1 MNPLVATAVSRTR
14 TVLTTMVLLI
24 LAGITSYISIPKEA
38 DPDIPIP
45 FFFVSLP
52 YPGIS
57 PEDGERLLVRPMET
71 ELRTLEGL
79 KEITAFSTQ
88 GMAGIILEFDV
99 DFDKD
104 DALQDVREKV
114 DLARAEIPQE
124 AEEPVVTEFN
134 TSLFPVLVVAISGD
148 VPERTLLAKARRL
161 QDAIEAIP
169 TVLEAKLVGD
179 REELLEV
186 VIDPVKLE
194 SYNVSQVELINAVS
208 LNNQLVAA
216 GALDT
221 GQGRFNVKLPGLF
234 ENREDVMS
242 LAVKSSGE
250 GVVTLGDL
258 AEIRRT
264 FKDAESF
271 ARFNGGP
278 AIVIEVTKRL
288 GSNIVLTNEAVRKA
302 VEEETR
308 TWPKDIRISYTQD
321 QSSWIFRSI
330 NSLEA
335 SIITAISLVM
345 IVVVAALGMRSA
357 LLVGVAIPTSFLI
370 GFFLLALSGLT
381 LNMMVM
387 FGLLLAVGMLV
398 DGAIVIV
405 EFADRKMAEGM
416 SRVEAYVSASSRM
429 FWPIISSTATTL
441 AAFLPMLLWPGV
453 SGEFMSYLPLTLI
466 FVLMA
471 SLITALIFLPVLG
484 SIFGKAEAA
493 NQATLAMLSGAETG
507 DIRALEGMTGAYV
520 RLLDRLVKRPFT
532 VMLATIGVLVSIFML
547 YSAFNNGVEFFVET
561 EPEQAAV
568 LVSARGNLSAAEMLG
583 LVKEVEEIV
592 IDVAGV
598 QSVFTQTGPGQGGP
612 GQGGDA
618 PADMIGRISIELAPY
633 EERRPGAIIL
643 EEIRERTRDMPGIN
657 VEVRKRED
665 GPPTGKDVQIQL
677 SSNDP
682 VALREMT
689 RKVREHLENN
699 VDDLI
704 DIEDTLPLPG
714 IEWVL
719 KIDREQAG
727 RFGADVSAVGAT
739 VQMVTN
745 GILVGTY
752 RPDDADDEVD
762 IRARFPI
769 TDRSIDQL
777 DQLRLRTPNGLV
789 PLSNFVTRVPAQ
801 QVNEITRKD
810 GIQVMDVKANTVEG
824 VLADDKVR
832 EVREW
837 LETEANIDPRVNW
850 RFRGADEDQ
859 AESAAFL
866 GNAMIAA
873 LFLMFIILLTQF
885 NSFYHS
891 VLTLSAVIMST
902 IGVLLG
908 MVITGQTFSVIMTG
922 TGIVALAGIVVNNNI
937 VLIDT
942 FQGLLARGMEPVEA
956 VLRTAGQRLRPV
968 LLTTI
973 TTICGLLPM
982 ATQINVGFFD
992 RTVTYGGPVA
1002 VWWVQLSTAIIS
1014 GLSFATLLTLVVTP
1028 VMLAAPAVL
1037 RESWP
1042 GYRDGI
1048 LQFIP
1053 GLGNRRQRQG
1063 FGAAE

>member
-24 LAGITSYISIPKEA
+24 LAGVTSYVSIPKEA

-134 TSLFPVLVVAISGD
+134 TSLFPVLVVAISGN
-148 VPERTLLAKARRL
+148 VPERTLLEKARGL

-169 TVLEAKLVGD
+169 TVLEAELVGN

-186 VIDPVKLE
+186 IIDPVKLE
-194 SYNVSQVELINAVS
+194 SYNVSQLELVNAVS

-234 ENREDVMS
+234 ETREDVMS

-250 GVVTLGDL
+250 GVVTLEDI

-288 GSNIVLTNEAVRKA
+288 GSNIIHTNEAVRKA
-302 VEEETR
+302 VEEETSS
-308 TWPKDIRISYTQD
+308 WPRDIKISYTQD

-405 EFADRKMAEGM
+405 EFADRKMSEGM
-416 SRVEAYVSASSRM
+416 DRAEAYVSASSRM

-471 SLITALIFLPVLG
+471 SLVTALIFLPVLG
-484 SIFGKAEAA
+484 SIFGKAEAV
-493 NQATLAMLSGAETG
+493 NQATLRMLSGAETG

-520 RLLDRLVKRPFT
+520 RLLDFLIRRPIS
-532 VMLATIGVLVSIFML
+532 VIIATLTVLVSIFML
-547 YSAFNNGVEFFVET
+547 YGTFNSGVEFFVET
-561 EPEQAAV
+561 EPEQAAI
-568 LVSARGNLSAAEMLG
+568 LVSARGNLSAAEMRD
-583 LVKEVEEIV
+583 LVTEVENVV
-592 IDVAGV
+592 INVDGV

-633 EERRPGAIIL
+633 EERRPGAVIL
-643 EEIRERTRDMPGIN
+643 EEIRDRTRGMPGIN

-682 VALREMT
+682 VALRAVT
-689 RKVREHLENN
+689 QKIRDHLAENI
-699 VDDLI
+699 DDLI

-727 RFGADVSAVGAT
+727 RFGADVAAVGAT

-762 IRARFPI
+762 IRAHFPL
-769 TDRSIDQL
+769 TDQ
-777 DQLRLRTPNGLV
+777 
-789 PLSNFVTRVPAQ
+789 
-801 QVNEITRKD
+801 
-810 GIQVMDVKANTVEG
+810 
-824 VLADDKVR
+824 
-832 EVREW
+832 
-837 LETEANIDPRVNW
+837 
-850 RFRGADEDQ
+850 
-859 AESAAFL
+859 
-866 GNAMIAA
+866 
-873 LFLMFIILLTQF
+873 
-885 NSFYHS
+885 
-891 VLTLSAVIMST
+891 
-902 IGVLLG
+902 IGRAHV
-908 MVITGQTFSVIMTG
+908 
-922 TGIVALAGIVVNNNI
+922 
-937 VLIDT
+937 
-942 FQGLLARGMEPVEA
+942 
-956 VLRTAGQRLRPV
+956 
-968 LLTTI
+968 
-973 TTICGLLPM
+973 
-982 ATQINVGFFD
+982 
-992 RTVTYGGPVA
+992 
-1002 VWWVQLSTAIIS
+1002 
-1014 GLSFATLLTLVVTP
+1014 
-1028 VMLAAPAVL
+1028 
-1037 RESWP
+1037 
-1042 GYRDGI
+1042 
-1048 LQFIP
+1048 
-1053 GLGNRRQRQG
+1053 
-1063 FGAAE
+1063 

>member
-1 MNPLVATAVSRTR
+1 MNPLVAVSVSRTR

-24 LAGITSYISIPKEA
+24 LAGITSYVSIPKEA
-38 DPDIPIP
+38 DPDIAIP
-45 FFFVSLP
+45 FFFVSIP

-57 PEDGERLLVRPMET
+57 PEDGERLLVKPMET

-79 KEITAFSTQ
+79 EEIQAFSSQ
-88 GMAGIILEFDV
+88 GFAGIILEFDV

-104 DALQDVREKV
+104 RALQEVREKV
-114 DLARAEIPQE
+114 DLARAEIPTE
-124 AEEPVVTEFN
+124 AEEPIITEFN
-134 TSLFPVLVVAISGD
+134 ASLFPVLVVAISGD
-148 VPERTLLAKARRL
+148 VPERALLERARKL
-161 QDAIEAIP
+161 QDAIEAVP

-186 VIDPVKLE
+186 IIDPVKLE
-194 SYNVSQVELINAVS
+194 SYNVSQLELVNAVS

-221 GQGRFNVKLPGLF
+221 GQGRFNVKVPGLF
-234 ENREDVMS
+234 ESREDVMG

-250 GVVTLGDL
+250 GVVTLEDI

-264 FKDAESF
+264 FKDADSY

-288 GSNIVLTNEAVRKA
+288 GSNIILTNDAVRAA
-302 VEEETR
+302 VEDETAL
-308 TWPKDIRISYTQD
+308 WPKDIKISYTQD
-321 QSSWIFRSI
+321 QSSWIYRSI

-357 LLVGVAIPTSFLI
+357 ILVGVAIPTSFLI

-381 LNMMVM
+381 MNMMVM

-405 EFADRKMAEGM
+405 EFADRKMSEGVD
-416 SRVEAYVSASSRM
+416 RVEAYVSASSRM

-453 SGEFMSYLPLTLI
+453 SGQFMSYLPLTLI
-466 FVLMA
+466 FVLVA
-471 SLITALIFLPVLG
+471 SLFTALIFLPVLG
-484 SIFGKAEAA
+484 SIFGKAEAT
-493 NQATLAMLSGAETG
+493 NQATLRGLSGAETG
-507 DIRALEGMTGAYV
+507 DILALEGMTGTYV
-520 RLLDRLVKRPFT
+520 RLLDRLIRHPFI
-532 VMLATIGVLVSIFML
+532 VMSGTMGVLVSIFFL
-547 YSAFNNGVEFFVET
+547 YSAFNNGVEFFVNT
-561 EPEQAAV
+561 EPEQAAI
-568 LVSARGNLSAAEMLG
+568 LVSARGNLSAAEMLT
-583 LVKEVEEIV
+583 LVNEVEKIV
-592 IDVAGV
+592 LNVDGV
-598 QSVFTQTGPGQGGP
+598 KSAFAQTGPGQGGP

-643 EEIRERTRDMPGIN
+643 DEIRDRTINLPGIN

-665 GPPTGKDVQIQL
+665 GPPTGKDVQMQL
-677 SSNDP
+677 SSRDP
-682 VALREMT
+682 LVLRAMT
-689 RKVREHLENN
+689 QKVRDHLSNN
-699 VDDLI
+699 VEDII
-704 DIEDTLPLPG
+704 DIEDSLPLPG

-719 KIDREQAG
+719 NIDREQAG
-727 RFGADVSAVGAT
+727 RFGADVAAIGAT

-789 PLSNFVTRVPAQ
+789 PLSNFITREPAP
-801 QVNEITRKD
+801 QVNEITRID
-810 GIQVMDVKANTVEG
+810 GIQVMDVKANTTNG
-824 VLADDKVR
+824 VLANDKVN
-832 EVREW
+832 ELKAW
-837 LETEANIDPRVNW
+837 IANDANIDPRVNV

-866 GNAMIAA
+866 GNAMVAA

-891 VLTLSAVIMST
+891 VLTLSAVVMST
-902 IGVLLG
+902 MGVLLG
-908 MVITGQTFSVIMTG
+908 MVVTGHTFSVIMTG

-942 FQGLLARGMEPVEA
+942 FQGLLARGMDPVEA

-1028 VMLAAPAVL
+1028 VMLAAPSVIRQSSLDIRGTARSLLQRKSL
-1037 RESWP
+1037 RQ
-1042 GYRDGI
+1042 DGI
-1048 LQFIP
+1048 
-1053 GLGNRRQRQG
+1053 G
-1063 FGAAE
+1063 GAAE

>member
-1 MNPLVATAVSRTR
+1 MNPLVTVSVSRTR
-14 TVLTTMVLLI
+14 TVLMTMVLLI
-24 LAGITSYISIPKEA
+24 LAGITSYVAIPKEA
-38 DPDIPIP
+38 DPDIAIP
-45 FFFVSLP
+45 FFFVSIP

-57 PEDGERLLVRPMET
+57 PEDGERLLVKPMET

-99 DFDKD
+99 SFDKD

-114 DLARAEIPQE
+114 DLARAEIPTE
-124 AEEPVVTEFN
+124 AEEPIISEFN
-134 TSLFPVLVVAISGD
+134 ASLFPVLVVAISGD
-148 VPERTLLAKARRL
+148 VPERALLERARRL
-161 QDAIEAIP
+161 QDAIEAVP

-194 SYNVSQVELINAVS
+194 SYNVSQLELVNAVS

-234 ENREDVMS
+234 ETREDVMS
-242 LAVKSSGE
+242 LAVKSAGE
-250 GVVTLGDL
+250 GVVTLEDI

-264 FKDAESF
+264 FKDADSY
-271 ARFNGGP
+271 ARFNGGQ

-288 GSNIVLTNEAVRKA
+288 GSNIIHTNEAVRA
-302 VEEETR
+302 IVAAETAH
-308 TWPKDIRISYTQD
+308 WPKDIKISYTQD
-321 QSSWIFRSI
+321 QSSWIYRSI

-357 LLVGVAIPTSFLI
+357 LLVGIAIPTSFLI

-405 EFADRKMAEGM
+405 EFADRKMAEGVD
-416 SRVEAYVSASSRM
+416 RVEAYISASSRM

-466 FVLMA
+466 FVLIA
-471 SLITALIFLPVLG
+471 SLFTALIFLPVLG
-484 SIFGKAEAA
+484 SIFGKAEAV
-493 NQATLAMLSGAETG
+493 NQATLKMLSGAETG
-507 DIRALEGMTGAYV
+507 DIRALEGITGTYV
-520 RLLDRLVKRPFT
+520 RVLDRLIRRPLT
-532 VMLATIGVLVSIFML
+532 VMAATVGILIGIFML
-547 YSAFNNGVEFFVET
+547 YGQFNNGVEFFVET
-561 EPEQAAV
+561 EPEQAAI
-568 LVSARGNLSAAEMLG
+568 LVSARGNLSAAEMLD
-583 LVKEVEEIV
+583 LVNEVEKIV
-592 IDVAGV
+592 ISVDGVA
-598 QSVFTQTGPGQGGP
+598 SVFTQTGPGQGGP

-633 EERRPGAIIL
+633 EERREGAIIL
-643 EEIRERTRDMPGIN
+643 EEIRDRTINMPGIN

-677 SSNDP
+677 SSRDAA
-682 VALREMT
+682 VLRAET
-689 RKVREHLENN
+689 KRIRDHLAEN

-704 DIEDTLPLPG
+704 DVEDSLPLPG

-762 IRARFPI
+762 IRARFPLS
-769 TDRSIDQL
+769 DRSIDQL
-777 DQLRLRTPNGLV
+777 DQLRLRTANGLV

-801 QVNEITRKD
+801 QVNQITRKD

-824 VLADDKVR
+824 VLADDKVT
-832 EVREW
+832 ELKAWMEN
-837 LETEANIDPRVNW
+837 EANVDPRVNV

-891 VLTLSAVIMST
+891 ILTLSAVIMST

-942 FQGLLARGMEPVEA
+942 YQGLMARGMEPVEA

-968 LLTTI
+968 MLTTI

-992 RTVTYGGPVA
+992 RSVTYGGPVS
-1002 VWWVQLSTAIIS
+1002 VWWVQLSTAIIA

-1028 VMLAAPAVL
+1028 VLLAAPAL
-1037 RESWP
+1037 LKQNAGGMRENAQRLVGRIP
-1042 GYRDGI
+1042 RKGRGY
-1048 LQFIP
+1048 
-1053 GLGNRRQRQG
+1053 
-1063 FGAAE
+1063 GAAE

>member
-1 MNPLVATAVSRTR
+1 MNPLVAASVGRTR
-14 TVLTTMVLLI
+14 TVLTTMVLLV
-24 LAGITSYISIPKEA
+24 LAGITSYLSIPKEA
-38 DPDIPIP
+38 DPDIAIP
-45 FFFVSLP
+45 FFFVSIP

-57 PEDGERLLVRPMET
+57 PEDGERLLVKPMET

-79 KEITAFSTQ
+79 EEIQAFASQ
-88 GMAGIILEFDV
+88 GFAGIILEFDV
-99 DFDKD
+99 SFDKD
-104 DALQDVREKV
+104 QALQEVREKV
-114 DLARAEIPQE
+114 DLARAEIPTE
-124 AEEPVVTEFN
+124 AEEPIITEFN
-134 TSLFPVLVVAISGD
+134 ASLFPVLVVALSGD
-148 VPERTLLAKARRL
+148 VPERALLQRARKL
-161 QDAIEAIP
+161 QDAIEAVP

-194 SYNVSQVELINAVS
+194 SYDVSQRELINAVS

-221 GQGRFNVKLPGLF
+221 GQGRFNVKVPGLF
-234 ENREDVMS
+234 ENREDVMG

-250 GVVTLGDL
+250 GVVTLDDI
-258 AEIRRT
+258 ADIRRT
-264 FKDAESF
+264 FKDADSF

-288 GSNIVLTNEAVRKA
+288 GSNIINTNNAVRA
-302 VEEETR
+302 IVEEETAR
-308 TWPKDIRISYTQD
+308 WPKDIKISYTQD
-321 QSSWIFRSI
+321 QSSWIYRSI

-357 LLVGVAIPTSFLI
+357 ILVGVAIPTSFLI

-405 EFADRKMAEGM
+405 EFADRKMAEGVD
-416 SRVEAYVSASSRM
+416 RVEAYVSASSRM

-453 SGEFMSYLPLTLI
+453 SGQFMSYLPLTLI
-466 FVLMA
+466 FVLIA

-493 NQATLAMLSGAETG
+493 NQATLRSLSGAETG
-507 DIRALEGMTGAYV
+507 DVLALEGITGTYV
-520 RLLDRLVKRPFT
+520 RLLNTLIKRPFQ
-532 VMLATIGVLVSIFML
+532 VIGGTLSVLVGIFFL
-547 YSAFNNGVEFFVET
+547 YGSFNNGVEFFVNT
-561 EPEQAAV
+561 EPEQAAI
-568 LVSARGNLSAAEMLG
+568 LVSARGNLSAEEMLL
-583 LVKEVEEIV
+583 LVNEVESIV
-592 IDVAGV
+592 LDVSGV
-598 QSVFTQTGPGQGGP
+598 ASAFAQTGPGQGGP

-643 EEIRERTRDMPGIN
+643 DEIRDRTMNLPGIN

-677 SSNDP
+677 SSRDP
-682 VALREMT
+682 VALRAMT
-689 RKVREHLENN
+689 EKVRDHFANN
-699 VDDLI
+699 VADLI
-704 DIEDTLPLPG
+704 DIEDSLPLPG

-727 RFGADVSAVGAT
+727 RFGADVAAIGAT

-762 IRARFPI
+762 IRARFPV

-789 PLSNFVTRVPAQ
+789 PLSNFITREPAR
-801 QVNEITRKD
+801 QVNEITRID
-810 GIQVMDVKANTVEG
+810 GIQVMDVKANTTNG
-824 VLADDKVR
+824 VLADDKVT
-832 EVREW
+832 ELKAW
-837 LETEANIDPRVNW
+837 IANEANIDPRVNV
-850 RFRGADEDQ
+850 RFRGADENQ

-902 IGVLLG
+902 MGVLLG
-908 MVITGQTFSVIMTG
+908 MVITGHTFSVIMTG

-942 FQGLLARGMEPVEA
+942 FQGLLARGMDPVEA

-992 RTVTYGGPVA
+992 RSVTYGGPVA

-1028 VMLAAPAVL
+1028 VMLAAPTVIRQSSWNIRETAENLL
-1037 RESWP
+1037 RRRSL
-1042 GYRDGI
+1042 RD
-1048 LQFIP
+1048 
-1053 GLGNRRQRQG
+1053 RRYG
-1063 FGAAE
+1063 GAAE

>member
-1 MNPLVATAVSRTR
+1 MNPLVAVSVSRTR

-24 LAGITSYISIPKEA
+24 LAGITSYVSIPKEA
-38 DPDIPIP
+38 DPDIAIP
-45 FFFVSLP
+45 FFFVSIP

-57 PEDGERLLVRPMET
+57 PEDGERLLVKPMET

-79 KEITAFSTQ
+79 EEIQAFSSQ
-88 GMAGIILEFDV
+88 GFAGIILEFDV

-104 DALQDVREKV
+104 QALQEVREQV
-114 DLARAEIPQE
+114 DLARAEIPAE
-124 AEEPVVTEFN
+124 ADEPIITEFN
-134 TSLFPVLVVAISGD
+134 ASLFPVLVVAISGD
-148 VPERTLLAKARRL
+148 VPERALLERARKL
-161 QDAIEAIP
+161 QDAIEAVP
-169 TVLEAKLVGD
+169 TVLEAELVGD

-186 VIDPVKLE
+186 IIDPVKLE
-194 SYNVSQVELINAVS
+194 SYNVSQLELVNAVS

-221 GQGRFNVKLPGLF
+221 GQGRFNVKVPGLF
-234 ENREDVMS
+234 ENREDVMG

-250 GVVTLGDL
+250 GVVTLDDI
-258 AEIRRT
+258 ADIRRT
-264 FKDAESF
+264 FKDADSY

-288 GSNIVLTNEAVRKA
+288 GSNIILTNNAVRAA
-302 VEEETR
+302 VEEETAL
-308 TWPKDIRISYTQD
+308 WPKDIRVSYTQD
-321 QSSWIFRSI
+321 QSSWIYRSI

-357 LLVGVAIPTSFLI
+357 ILVGVAIPTSFLI

-381 LNMMVM
+381 MNMMVM

-405 EFADRKMAEGM
+405 EFADRKMSEGVD
-416 SRVEAYVSASSRM
+416 RVEAYVSASSRM

-453 SGEFMSYLPLTLI
+453 SGQFMSYLPLTLI
-466 FVLMA
+466 FVLIA
-471 SLITALIFLPVLG
+471 SLVTALIFLPVLG
-484 SIFGKAEAA
+484 SIFGKAEAT
-493 NQATLAMLSGAETG
+493 NQATLRGLSGAETG
-507 DIRALEGMTGAYV
+507 DVLGLEGMTGTYV
-520 RLLDRLVKRPFT
+520 RMLDRLIRHPFMVISGT
-532 VMLATIGVLVSIFML
+532 LGILVSIFYI
-547 YSAFNNGVEFFVET
+547 YSCFNNGLEFFVNT
-561 EPEQAAV
+561 EPEQAAI
-568 LVSARGNLSAAEMLG
+568 LVSARGNLSATEMLA
-583 LVKEVEEIV
+583 LVNEVEKIV
-592 IDVAGV
+592 LDVSGV
-598 QSVFTQTGPGQGGP
+598 KSAFAQTGPGQGGP

-643 EEIRERTRDMPGIN
+643 DEIRDKTINLPGIN

-665 GPPTGKDVQIQL
+665 GPPTGKDVQVQL
-677 SSNDP
+677 SSRDP
-682 VALREMT
+682 VVLRAMT
-689 RKVREHLENN
+689 QKVRDHFANN
-699 VDDLI
+699 VEDII
-704 DIEDTLPLPG
+704 DIEDSLPLPG

-719 KIDREQAG
+719 RIDREQAG
-727 RFGADVSAVGAT
+727 RFGADVAAIGAT

-769 TDRSIDQL
+769 TERSIDQL
-777 DQLRLRTPNGLV
+777 DQLRMRTPNGLV
-789 PLSNFVTRVPAQ
+789 PLSNFITREPAP
-801 QVNEITRKD
+801 QVNEITRID
-810 GIQVMDVKANTVEG
+810 GIQVMDVKANTTNG
-824 VLADDKVR
+824 VLANDKV
-832 EVREW
+832 
-837 LETEANIDPRVNW
+837 TELKSWIKNDANIDPRVNV

-866 GNAMIAA
+866 GNAMVAA

-902 IGVLLG
+902 MGVLLG

-942 FQGLLARGMEPVEA
+942 FQGLLARGMDPVEA

-992 RTVTYGGPVA
+992 RT
-1002 VWWVQLSTAIIS
+1002 
-1014 GLSFATLLTLVVTP
+1014 
-1028 VMLAAPAVL
+1028 
-1037 RESWP
+1037 
-1042 GYRDGI
+1042 
-1048 LQFIP
+1048 
-1053 GLGNRRQRQG
+1053 
-1063 FGAAE
+1063 

>member
-1 MNPLVATAVSRTR
+1 MNPLVAASVSRTR

-24 LAGITSYISIPKEA
+24 LAGITSYVAIPKEA

-45 FFFVSLP
+45 FFFVTLP

-57 PEDGERLLVRPMET
+57 PEDGERLLVKPMET

-79 KEITAFSTQ
+79 KEITAFATQ

-104 DALQDVREKV
+104 DALQDVRERV
-114 DLARAEIPQE
+114 DLARAEIPAE

-134 TSLFPVLVVAISGD
+134 TSLFPVLAVAISGE
-148 VPERTLLAKARRL
+148 VPERTLLTHARRL
-161 QDAIEAIP
+161 QDAIESVP

-186 VIDPVKLE
+186 IIDPVKLE
-194 SYNVSQVELINAVS
+194 SYDVSQRELINAVS

-221 GQGRFNVKLPGLF
+221 GQGRFNVKVPGLF
-234 ENREDVMS
+234 ESREDVMS

-250 GVVTLGDL
+250 GVVTLDDI

-264 FKDAESF
+264 FKDADNF
-271 ARFNGGP
+271 ARFNGGS

-288 GSNIVLTNEAVRKA
+288 GTNIIHTNNAVRA
-302 VEEETR
+302 VVAAETAG
-308 TWPKDIRISYTQD
+308 WPDDINITFTQD

-357 LLVGVAIPTSFLI
+357 ILVGIAIPTSFLI

-405 EFADRKMAEGM
+405 EYADRKMSEGVD
-416 SRVEAYVSASSRM
+416 RAEAYMAASSRM

-453 SGEFMSYLPLTLI
+453 SGQFMSYLPMTLI
-466 FVLMA
+466 FVLIA
-471 SLITALIFLPVLG
+471 SLVTALIFLPVLG
-484 SIFGKAEAA
+484 SIFGKAEAV
-493 NQATLAMLSGAETG
+493 NQATLRMLSGAESG
-507 DIRALEGMTGAYV
+507 DVRALEGMTGIYV
-520 RLLDRLVKRPFT
+520 RMLDKLIRRPVT
-532 VMLATIGVLVSIFML
+532 VMLAALGVLVSIFFL
-547 YSAFNNGVEFFVET
+547 YGAFNNGVEFFVET
-561 EPEQAAV
+561 EPEQAAI
-568 LVSARGNLSAAEMLG
+568 LVSARGNLSATEMRD
-583 LVKEVEEIV
+583 LVVEVERIV
-592 IDVAGV
+592 LAVEGV
-598 QSVFTQTGPGQGGP
+598 ESAFSQTGPGQGGP

-633 EERRPGAIIL
+633 EQRRPGAIIL
-643 EEIRERTRDMPGIN
+643 EEIRQKTKNIPGLH

-677 SSNDP
+677 SSNDA
-682 VALREMT
+682 ALLRAET
-689 RKVREHLENN
+689 QRVRDHLENN

-704 DIEDTLPLPG
+704 DIEDSLPLPG

-727 RFGADVSAVGAT
+727 RFGADVSAVGAM

-752 RPDDADDEVD
+752 RPNDADDEVD
-762 IRARFPI
+762 IRARFPVA
-769 TDRSIDQL
+769 DRSIDQL

-789 PLSNFVTRVPAQ
+789 PLSNFVTREPAK
-801 QVNEITRKD
+801 QVNEITRID

-824 VLADDKVR
+824 VLADTKV
-832 EVREW
+832 
-837 LETEANIDPRVNW
+837 TELKSWIENDANIDPRVNV
-850 RFRGADEDQ
+850 RFRGADENQ

-902 IGVLLG
+902 MGVLLG

-942 FQGLLARGMEPVEA
+942 FQSLLARGMDPIEA

-992 RTVTYGGPVA
+992 RSVTYGGPVA

-1028 VMLAAPAVL
+1028 VMLAAPVVL
-1037 RESWP
+1037 RESAGGW
-1042 GYRDGI
+1042 RDWVMMR
-1048 LQFIP
+1048 
-1053 GLGNRRQRQG
+1053 LGREPARERG
-1063 FGAAE
+1063 RYGAAE

>member
-1 MNPLVATAVSRTR
+1 MNPLVTVSVSRTR

-24 LAGITSYISIPKEA
+24 LAGITSYLSIPKEA

-45 FFFVSLP
+45 FFFVSIP

-57 PEDGERLLVRPMET
+57 PEDGERLLVKPMET

-79 KEITAFSTQ
+79 KEITAFSSQ
-88 GMAGIILEFDV
+88 GIAGIILEFDV
-99 DFDKD
+99 DFDED
-104 DALQDVREKV
+104 QALQEVREKV
-114 DLARAEIPQE
+114 DLARAEIPAE
-124 AEEPVVTEFN
+124 AEEPVITEFN
-134 TSLFPVLVVAISGD
+134 ASLFPVLVATISGD
-148 VPERTLLAKARRL
+148 VPERALLERARRL
-161 QDAIEAIP
+161 QDAIEAVP

-194 SYNVSQVELINAVS
+194 SYNVSQLELINAVS

-221 GQGRFNVKLPGLF
+221 GQGRFNVKVPGLF
-234 ENREDVMS
+234 ETREDVMS
-242 LAVKSSGE
+242 LAVKTSGE
-250 GVVTLGDL
+250 GVVTLDDI
-258 AEIRRT
+258 ADIRRT
-264 FKDAESF
+264 FKDAESY
-271 ARFNGGP
+271 ARFNGTP
-278 AIVIEVTKRL
+278 AIAIEVSKRL
-288 GSNIVLTNEAVRKA
+288 GSNIIHTNDAVRAA
-302 VEEETR
+302 VAEESA
-308 TWPKDIRISYTQD
+308 TWPDEIKVAYTLD
-321 QSSWIFRSI
+321 ASSWIYRSI

-357 LLVGVAIPTSFLI
+357 LLVGIAIPTSFLI

-405 EFADRKMAEGM
+405 EFADRKMSEGVD
-416 SRVEAYVSASSRM
+416 RVEAYISASSRM

-466 FVLMA
+466 FVLVA
-471 SLITALIFLPVLG
+471 SLFTALIFLPVLG
-484 SIFGKAEAA
+484 SIFGKAEAV
-493 NQATLAMLSGAETG
+493 NQATLRMLSGAESG
-507 DIRALEGMTGAYV
+507 DIRALEGMTGSYV
-520 RLLDRLVKRPFT
+520 RLLGYLVRRPFM
-532 VMLATIGVLVSIFML
+532 VIGATLCLLVTIFFI
-547 YSAFNNGVEFFVET
+547 YGQFNNGVEFFVET

-568 LVSARGNLSAAEMLG
+568 LVSARGNLATAEMLE
-583 LVKEVEEIV
+583 LVKEVEAIV
-592 IDVAGV
+592 IDVEGV
-598 QSVFTQTGPGQGGP
+598 ASAFTQTGADQGGR
-612 GQGGDA
+612 GGGGDA

-643 EEIRERTRDMPGIN
+643 DEIRDKTANLPGIN
-657 VEVRKRED
+657 VEVRKRQE

-677 SSNDP
+677 SSRDA
-682 VALREMT
+682 VVLRAMT
-689 RKVREHLENN
+689 QKVRDHLANN
-699 VDDLI
+699 VADII
-704 DIEDTLPLPG
+704 DIEDSLPLPG

-727 RFGADVSAVGAT
+727 RFGADVAAVGAT

-752 RPDDADDEVD
+752 RPNDADDEVD
-762 IRARFPI
+762 IRARFPLS
-769 TDRSIDQL
+769 DRSIDQL
-777 DQLRLRTPNGLV
+777 DQLRLRTANGLV
-789 PLSNFVTRVPAQ
+789 PLSNFISREPAK
-801 QVNEITRKD
+801 QVNEITRID
-810 GIQVMDVKANTVEG
+810 GIQVMDVKANTTNG
-824 VLADDKVR
+824 VLADDKVT
-832 EVREW
+832 ELKAWIEN
-837 LETEANIDPRVNW
+837 EANIDPRVNV

-891 VLTLSAVIMST
+891 VLTLSAVVMST
-902 IGVLLG
+902 MGVLLG

-942 FQGLLARGMEPVEA
+942 YQGLISRGMEPVEA

-1014 GLSFATLLTLVVTP
+1014 GLGFATLLTLVVTP
-1028 VMLAAPAVL
+1028 VLLAAPTVI
-1037 RESWP
+1037 RESSWNIRESAQSLLRRRSL
-1042 GYRDGI
+1042 RD
-1048 LQFIP
+1048 
-1053 GLGNRRQRQG
+1053 RRVG
-1063 FGAAE
+1063 GAAE

>member
-1 MNPLVATAVSRTR
+1 MNPLVTASVGRTR
-14 TVLTTMVLLI
+14 TVLTTMVLLV
-24 LAGITSYISIPKEA
+24 LAGVTSYLSIPKEA
-38 DPDIPIP
+38 DPDIAIP
-45 FFFVSLP
+45 FFFVSIP

-57 PEDGERLLVRPMET
+57 PEDGERLLVKPMET

-79 KEITAFSTQ
+79 EEITAFASQ
-88 GMAGIILEFDV
+88 GFAGIILEFDV
-99 DFDKD
+99 SFDKD
-104 DALQDVREKV
+104 QALQEVREKV
-114 DLARAEIPQE
+114 DLARAEIPTE
-124 AEEPVVTEFN
+124 AEEPVITEFN
-134 TSLFPVLVVAISGD
+134 ASLFPVLVVALSGD
-148 VPERTLLAKARRL
+148 VPERALLQRARKL
-161 QDAIEAIP
+161 QDAIESVP

-194 SYNVSQVELINAVS
+194 SYSVSQLELINAVS

-221 GQGRFNVKLPGLF
+221 GQGRFNVKVPGLF
-234 ENREDVMS
+234 ENREDVMG

-250 GVVTLGDL
+250 GVVTLEDI

-288 GSNIVLTNEAVRKA
+288 GSNIIHTNNAVRA
-302 VEEETR
+302 IVEEETAQ
-308 TWPKDIRISYTQD
+308 WPRDIKVSYTQD
-321 QSSWIFRSI
+321 QSSWIYRSI

-357 LLVGVAIPTSFLI
+357 ILVGVAIPTSFLI

-405 EFADRKMAEGM
+405 EFADRKMAEGVD
-416 SRVEAYVSASSRM
+416 RVEAYVSASSRM

-453 SGEFMSYLPLTLI
+453 SGQFMSYLPLTLI
-466 FVLMA
+466 FVLIA

-493 NQATLAMLSGAETG
+493 NQATLRSLSGAETG
-507 DIRALEGMTGAYV
+507 DVLALEGITGTYV
-520 RLLDRLVKRPFT
+520 RMLNNLIRRPFQVIAGT
-532 VMLATIGVLVSIFML
+532 LGVLVGIFFL
-547 YSAFNNGVEFFVET
+547 YGSFNNGVEFFVNT
-561 EPEQAAV
+561 EPEQAAI
-568 LVSARGNLSAAEMLG
+568 LVSARGNLSTEEMLK
-583 LVKEVEEIV
+583 LVNEVENIV
-592 IDVAGV
+592 LDVSGV
-598 QSVFTQTGPGQGGP
+598 ASAFAQTGPGQGGP

-643 EEIRERTRDMPGIN
+643 DEIRDRTINLPGIN

-665 GPPTGKDVQIQL
+665 GPPTGKDIQIQL
-677 SSNDP
+677 SSRDP
-682 VALREMT
+682 VALRAMT
-689 RKVREHLENN
+689 EKVKNHFTNN
-699 VDDLI
+699 VADII
-704 DIEDTLPLPG
+704 DIEDSLPLPG

-727 RFGADVSAVGAT
+727 RFGADVAAIGAT

-762 IRARFPI
+762 IRARFPVS
-769 TDRSIDQL
+769 DRSIDQL

-789 PLSNFVTRVPAQ
+789 PLSNFITREPAR
-801 QVNEITRKD
+801 QVNEITRID
-810 GIQVMDVKANTVEG
+810 GIQVMDVKANTTNG
-824 VLADDKVR
+824 VLADDKVT
-832 EVREW
+832 ELKAWVAD
-837 LETEANIDPRVNW
+837 EANIDPRVNV
-850 RFRGADEDQ
+850 RFRGADENQ

-902 IGVLLG
+902 MGVLLG
-908 MVITGQTFSVIMTG
+908 MVITGHTFSVIMTG

-942 FQGLLARGMEPVEA
+942 FQGLLARGMDPVEA

-992 RTVTYGGPVA
+992 RSVTYGGPVA

-1028 VMLAAPAVL
+1028 VMLAAPTVIRQSSWNIRETAENLL
-1037 RESWP
+1037 RRRSL
-1042 GYRDGI
+1042 RD
-1048 LQFIP
+1048 
-1053 GLGNRRQRQG
+1053 RRYG
-1063 FGAAE
+1063 GAAE

>member
-1 MNPLVATAVSRTR
+1 MNPLVAVSVSRTR

-24 LAGITSYISIPKEA
+24 LAGITSYFSIPKEA

-45 FFFVSLP
+45 FFFVSIP

-57 PEDGERLLVRPMET
+57 PEDGERLLVKPMET

-88 GMAGIILEFDV
+88 GMAGVILEFDV

-104 DALQDVREKV
+104 DALQEVREKV

-124 AEEPVVTEFN
+124 AEEPVITEFN
-134 TSLFPVLVVAISGD
+134 ASLFPILVATISGD
-148 VPERTLLAKARRL
+148 VPERTLLEKARRL
-161 QDAIEAIP
+161 QDAIEAVP

-194 SYNVSQVELINAVS
+194 SYNVSQLELVNAVS

-221 GQGRFNVKLPGLF
+221 GQGRFNVKVPGLF
-234 ENREDVMS
+234 ETREDVMS

-250 GVVTLGDL
+250 GVVTLDDI
-258 AEIRRT
+258 ADIRRT

-271 ARFNGGP
+271 ARFNGQP
-278 AIVIEVTKRL
+278 AIAIEVSKRL
-288 GSNIVLTNEAVRKA
+288 GTNIIDTNDAVRA
-302 VEEETR
+302 AIAEESR
-308 TWPKDIRISYTQD
+308 NWPDDIQVDFTLD
-321 QSSWIFRSI
+321 ASSWIYRSI

-345 IVVVAALGMRSA
+345 IVVVAALGLRSA
-357 LLVGVAIPTSFLI
+357 ILVGIAIPTSFLI

-405 EFADRKMAEGM
+405 EFADRKMAEGVD
-416 SRVEAYVSASSRM
+416 RIEAYVSASSRM

-466 FVLMA
+466 FVLIA
-471 SLITALIFLPVLG
+471 SLFTALIFLPVLG

-493 NQATLAMLSGAETG
+493 NQATLRQLSGAESG
-507 DIRALEGMTGAYV
+507 DVRALEGMTGFYV
-520 RLLDRLVKRPFT
+520 RVLDRLVRRPFT
-532 VMLATIGVLVSIFML
+532 VIACVIGVLISIFFI
-547 YSAFNNGVEFFVET
+547 YGTFNNGVEFFVET

-568 LVSARGNLSAAEMLG
+568 LVSARGNLSATEMLN
-583 LVKEVEEIV
+583 LVKEVEAIV
-592 IDVAGV
+592 IGVEGVA
-598 QSVFTQTGPGQGGP
+598 STFTQTGPGQGGP

-643 EEIRERTRDMPGIN
+643 DEIRDFTADMPGIN
-657 VEVRKRED
+657 VEVRKRQE

-677 SSNDP
+677 SSRDSA
-682 VALREMT
+682 ALRAMT
-689 RKVREHLENN
+689 QKVRDHLEQN
-699 VDDLI
+699 VADII
-704 DIEDTLPLPG
+704 DIEDSLPLPG

-727 RFGADVSAVGAT
+727 RFGADVAAVGAT

-752 RPDDADDEVD
+752 RPNDADDEVD
-762 IRARFPI
+762 IRARFPKSE
-769 TDRSIDQL
+769 RSIDQL

-789 PLSNFVTRVPAQ
+789 PLSNFISREPAK
-801 QVNEITRKD
+801 QVNEITRID
-810 GIQVMDVKANTVEG
+810 GIQVMDVKANTTNG
-824 VLADDKVR
+824 VLADDKVQ
-832 EVREW
+832 ELKAWIEN
-837 LETEANIDPRVNW
+837 EANIDPRVNV

-891 VLTLSAVIMST
+891 MLTLSAVIMST
-902 IGVLLG
+902 MGVLLG

-1014 GLSFATLLTLVVTP
+1014 GLSFATMLTLVVTP
-1028 VMLAAPAVL
+1028 VLLAAPTVMRENYGGL
-1037 RESWP
+1037 RARIS
-1042 GYRDGI
+1042 GIFRRRSLRDGY
-1048 LQFIP
+1048 
-1053 GLGNRRQRQG
+1053 GS
-1063 FGAAE
+1063 AAE

>member
-1 MNPLVATAVSRTR
+1 MNPLVAAAIGRTR
-14 TVLTTMVLLI
+14 TVMTTLVLLV
-24 LAGITSYISIPKEA
+24 LAGITSYVSIPKEA

-45 FFFVSLP
+45 FFFVSIP

-57 PEDGERLLVRPMET
+57 PEDGERLLVKPMET

-79 KEITAFSTQ
+79 KEITAYATQ
-88 GMAGIILEFDV
+88 GHAGIILEFDV

-104 DALQDVREKV
+104 EALSEVREKV
-114 DLARAEIPQE
+114 DLARAEIPSE
-124 AEEPVVTEFN
+124 AEEPIITEFN
-134 TSLFPVLVVAISGD
+134 TSLFPILVITLSGE
-148 VPERTLLAKARRL
+148 VPERTLLSRARRL
-161 QDAIEAIP
+161 QDAIEAVP

-186 VIDPVKLE
+186 VIDPAKLE
-194 SYNVSQVELINAVS
+194 SYNVSQQELINAVS

-221 GQGRFNVKLPGLF
+221 GQGRFNVKVPGLF
-234 ENREDVMS
+234 ETRADVMN

-258 AEIRRT
+258 ADIRRT
-264 FKDAESF
+264 FKDPDGF
-271 ARFNGGP
+271 ARYNGRP
-278 AIVIEVTKRL
+278 AIAIEVTKRL
-288 GSNIVLTNEAVRKA
+288 GTNIIDTNNAVRAA
-302 VEEETR
+302 VAQETA
-308 TWPKDIRISYTQD
+308 TWPPEITIDYTLD
-321 QSSWIFRSI
+321 ASSWIYRSI

-357 LLVGVAIPTSFLI
+357 ILVGIAIPTSFLI
-370 GFFLLALSGLT
+370 GFFLLAMSGLT
-381 LNMMVM
+381 MNMMVM

-398 DGAIVIV
+398 DGAIVVV
-405 EFADRKMAEGM
+405 EYADRKMAEGTD
-416 SRVEAYVSASSRM
+416 RREAYLAASSRM

-441 AAFLPMLLWPGV
+441 AAFLPMLAWPGV

-466 FVLMA
+466 FVLIA
-471 SLITALIFLPVLG
+471 SLFTALIFLPVLG
-484 SIFGKAEAA
+484 SIFGKAEKAS
-493 NQATLAMLSGAETG
+493 QATLRMLSGAETG
-507 DIRALEGMTGAYV
+507 DIRALEGMTGIYV
-520 RLLDRLVKRPFT
+520 RALDWLIQRPGT
-532 VMLATIGVLVSIFML
+532 VIVAALAVLTSIFVL
-547 YSAFNNGVEFFVET
+547 YSNFNNGVEFFVET

-568 LVSARGNLSAAEMLG
+568 LVSARGNLSAFEMLDI
-583 LVKEVEEIV
+583 VKDVEEIV
-592 IDVAGV
+592 IGV
-598 QSVFTQTGPGQGGP
+598 DGVESTFTQTGGNQGGP
-612 GQGGDA
+612 GQGGDL
-618 PADMIGRISIELAPY
+618 PADVIGRISIELVPY
-633 EERRPGAIIL
+633 EQRRPGAIIL
-643 EEIRERTRDMPGIN
+643 EEIRTLTRDMPGIK
-657 VEVRKRED
+657 VEVRKREE

-677 SSNDP
+677 SSRDAE
-682 VALREMT
+682 ALRATT
-689 RKVREHLENN
+689 RMIRDHLDE
-699 VDDLI
+699 DSELI
-704 DIEDTLPLPG
+704 DIEDSLPLPG

-719 KIDREQAG
+719 SIDREQAG
-727 RFGADVSAVGAT
+727 RFGADVAAVGAT

-769 TDRSIDQL
+769 EERSIDQL

-789 PLSNFVTRVPAQ
+789 PLSNFITRQPAQ
-801 QVNEITRKD
+801 QVNEITRID
-810 GIQVMDVKANTVEG
+810 GIQVMDVKANTIEG
-824 VLADDKVR
+824 VLANDKVNEIR
-832 EVREW
+832 AW
-837 LETEANIDPRVNW
+837 LENEAVIDPRVNW

-891 VLTLSAVIMST
+891 VLTLSSVVMST
-902 IGVLLG
+902 MGVLLG

-942 FQGLLARGMEPVEA
+942 YQGLLKRGIEPIEA

-982 ATQINVGFFD
+982 ATQVNVGFFD
-992 RTVTYGGPVA
+992 RSVTVGGPVS

-1014 GLSFATLLTLVVTP
+1014 GLTFATLLTLVVTP
-1028 VMLAAPAVL
+1028 VMLAAPTVMRERAGSVGAWFGSAFGRL
-1037 RESWP
+1037 R
-1042 GYRDGI
+1042 G
-1048 LQFIP
+1048 
-1053 GLGNRRQRQG
+1053 RQRG
-1063 FGAAE
+1063 YGAAE

>member
-1 MNPLVATAVSRTR
+1 MNPLVAASVSRTR
-14 TVLTTMVLLI
+14 TVLTTMVLLV
-24 LAGITSYISIPKEA
+24 LAGVTSYIAIPKEA

-45 FFFVSLP
+45 VFFVSLP

-57 PEDGERLLVRPMET
+57 PEDGERLLVKPMET

-79 KEITAFSTQ
+79 KEITAYSAQ

-104 DALQDVREKV
+104 QALQDVREKV

-124 AEEPVVTEFN
+124 AEEPIVREFN
-134 TSLFPVLVVAISGD
+134 TSLFPILVATISGE
-148 VPERTLLAKARRL
+148 VPERALLARARKL
-161 QDAIEAIP
+161 QDAIEALP

-194 SYNVSQVELINAVS
+194 SYNVSQLELINAVS

-221 GQGRFNVKLPGLF
+221 GQGRFNVKVPGLF
-234 ENREDVMS
+234 ETREDVMS
-242 LAVKSSGE
+242 LAVKTSGE
-250 GVVTLGDL
+250 GVVTLDDL

-271 ARFNGGP
+271 ARFNGTP
-278 AIVIEVTKRL
+278 AIAIEITKRL
-288 GSNIVLTNEAVRKA
+288 GTNIIDTNDAVRA
-302 VEEETR
+302 VVAEETKS
-308 TWPKDIRISYTQD
+308 WPSDIKVAYTLD
-321 QSSWIFRSI
+321 ASSWIFRSI
-330 NSLEA
+330 KSLEA

-357 LLVGVAIPTSFLI
+357 ILVGIAIPTSFLI
-370 GFFLLALSGLT
+370 GFFLLAMSGLT
-381 LNMMVM
+381 MNMMVM

-405 EFADRKMAEGM
+405 EFADRKMAEGVD
-416 SRVEAYVSASSRM
+416 RAEAYMAASSRM

-441 AAFLPMLLWPGV
+441 AAFLPMLFWPGV
-453 SGEFMSYLPLTLI
+453 SGQFMSYLPLTLI
-466 FVLMA
+466 FVLLA
-471 SLITALIFLPVLG
+471 SLVTALIFLPVLG
-484 SIFGKAEAA
+484 SIFGKAEAV
-493 NQATLAMLSGAETG
+493 NQATLQMLSGAESG
-507 DIRALEGMTGAYV
+507 DIRALDGMTGIYV
-520 RLLDRLVKRPFT
+520 RFLDRLVRMPFT
-532 VMLATIGVLVSIFML
+532 VVLSALAVLVTIFVL
-547 YSAFNNGVEFFVET
+547 YSNFNNGLEFFIET

-568 LVSARGNLSAAEMLG
+568 LVSARGNLSATEMLEI
-583 LVKEVEEIV
+583 VREVEAKV
-592 IDVAGV
+592 IAVEGV
-598 QSVFTQTGPGQGGP
+598 ESAFSQTGPGQSGP

-618 PADMIGRISIELAPY
+618 PADMIGRITIELLPY
-633 EERRPGAIIL
+633 EERRAGAIIL
-643 EEIRERTRDMPGIN
+643 EEIREKTGSMPGIH
-657 VEVRKRED
+657 VEVRKRQD
-665 GPPTGKDVQIQL
+665 GPPTGKDIQIQL
-677 SSNDP
+677 SSRDAAILRTETQRVRDY
-682 VALREMT
+682 VAE
-689 RKVREHLENN
+689 N

-704 DIEDTLPLPG
+704 DIEDSLPLPG

-719 KIDREQAG
+719 NIDREQAG
-727 RFGADVSAVGAT
+727 RFGADVAAVGAT

-752 RPDDADDEVD
+752 RPNDADDEVD
-762 IRARFPI
+762 IRARFPRA
-769 TDRSIDQL
+769 DRSMDQL

-789 PLSNFVTRVPAQ
+789 PLSNFITRAPAQ
-801 QVNEITRKD
+801 QVNQITRID

-824 VLADDKVR
+824 VLADDKVQELR
-832 EVREW
+832 TW
-837 LETEANIDPRVNW
+837 LENEANLDPRVSW

-902 IGVLLG
+902 MGVLLG
-908 MVITGQTFSVIMTG
+908 MLVTGQTFSVIMTG

-942 FQGLLARGMEPVEA
+942 FQSLMARGMEPIEA

-982 ATQINVGFFD
+982 ATQVNFGFFD

-1002 VWWVQLSTAIIS
+1002 VWWVQLSTAIIY

-1028 VMLAAPAVL
+1028 VLLAAPTVL
-1037 RESWP
+1037 KQSDTLGRGRRSVMGLFRRRE
-1042 GYRDGI
+1042 
-1048 LQFIP
+1048 
-1053 GLGNRRQRQG
+1053 RRSG

>member
-1 MNPLVATAVSRTR
+1 MNPLVTASVGRTR
-14 TVLTTMVLLI
+14 TVLTTMVLLV
-24 LAGITSYISIPKEA
+24 LAGVTSYLSIPKEA
-38 DPDIPIP
+38 DPDIAIP
-45 FFFVSLP
+45 FFFVSIP

-57 PEDGERLLVRPMET
+57 PEDGERLLVKPMET

-79 KEITAFSTQ
+79 EEITAFSSQ
-88 GMAGIILEFDV
+88 GFAGIILEFDV
-99 DFDKD
+99 SFDKD
-104 DALQDVREKV
+104 QALQEVREKV
-114 DLARAEIPQE
+114 DLARAEIPTE
-124 AEEPVVTEFN
+124 AEEPIITEFN
-134 TSLFPVLVVAISGD
+134 ASLFPVLVVALSGD
-148 VPERTLLAKARRL
+148 VPERALLERARKL
-161 QDAIEAIP
+161 QDAIEAVP

-194 SYNVSQVELINAVS
+194 SYNVSQRELINAVS

-221 GQGRFNVKLPGLF
+221 GQGRFNVKVPGLF
-234 ENREDVMS
+234 ESREDVMG

-250 GVVTLGDL
+250 GVVTLDDI
-258 AEIRRT
+258 ADIRRT
-264 FKDAESF
+264 FKDADSF

-288 GSNIVLTNEAVRKA
+288 GSNIIHTNNAVRA
-302 VEEETR
+302 IVEEETEN
-308 TWPKDIRISYTQD
+308 WPKDIKISYTQD
-321 QSSWIFRSI
+321 QSSWIYRSI

-357 LLVGVAIPTSFLI
+357 ILVGVAIPTSFLI

-405 EFADRKMAEGM
+405 EFADRKMAEGID
-416 SRVEAYVSASSRM
+416 RVEAYVSASSRM

-453 SGEFMSYLPLTLI
+453 SGQFMSYLPLTLI
-466 FVLMA
+466 FVLIA
-471 SLITALIFLPVLG
+471 SLVTALIFLPVLG

-493 NQATLAMLSGAETG
+493 NQATLRSLSGAETG
-507 DIRALEGMTGAYV
+507 DVLALEGITGSYV
-520 RLLDRLVKRPFT
+520 RLLDKLIRRPIT
-532 VMLATIGVLVSIFML
+532 VIVATLGILVSIFFL
-547 YSAFNNGVEFFVET
+547 YGAFNNGVEFFVNT
-561 EPEQAAV
+561 EPEQAAI
-568 LVSARGNLSAAEMLG
+568 LVSARGNLSTEEMLK
-583 LVKEVEEIV
+583 LVTEVESIV
-592 IDVAGV
+592 LDVSGV
-598 QSVFTQTGPGQGGP
+598 ASVFAQTGPGQGGP

-643 EEIRERTRDMPGIN
+643 DEIRERTINLPGIN

-677 SSNDP
+677 SSRDP
-682 VALREMT
+682 VALRAMT
-689 RKVREHLENN
+689 EKVRDHFANN
-699 VDDLI
+699 VEDLI
-704 DIEDTLPLPG
+704 DIEDSLPLPG

-727 RFGADVSAVGAT
+727 RFGADVAAIGAT

-762 IRARFPI
+762 IRARFPVS
-769 TDRSIDQL
+769 DRSIDQL
-777 DQLRLRTPNGLV
+777 DQLRLRTSNGLV
-789 PLSNFVTRVPAQ
+789 PLSNFITREPAR
-801 QVNEITRKD
+801 QVNEITRID
-810 GIQVMDVKANTVEG
+810 GIQVMDVKANTTNG
-824 VLADDKVR
+824 VLADDKVT
-832 EVREW
+832 ELKAW
-837 LETEANIDPRVNW
+837 IANEANIDPRVNV
-850 RFRGADEDQ
+850 RFRGADENQ

-902 IGVLLG
+902 MGVLLG
-908 MVITGQTFSVIMTG
+908 MVITGHTFSVIMTG

-942 FQGLLARGMEPVEA
+942 FQGLLKRGMSPVEA

-992 RTVTYGGPVA
+992 RSVTYGGPVA

-1028 VMLAAPAVL
+1028 VMLAAPTVI
-1037 RESWP
+1037 RESSWNIRETAENLLRRRSL
-1042 GYRDGI
+1042 RD
-1048 LQFIP
+1048 
-1053 GLGNRRQRQG
+1053 RRYG
-1063 FGAAE
+1063 GAAE